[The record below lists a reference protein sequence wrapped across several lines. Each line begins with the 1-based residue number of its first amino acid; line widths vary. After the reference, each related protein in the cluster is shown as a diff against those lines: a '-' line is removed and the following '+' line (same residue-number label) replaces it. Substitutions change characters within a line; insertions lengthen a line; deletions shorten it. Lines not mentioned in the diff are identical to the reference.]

1 MMMLDADSLVG
12 LVVEDHENRVFEII
26 GFYMVLDSPNHITY
40 IKLKDL
46 DKKTFLNKTVKLFE
60 SELKTKKLNFI

>member
-1 MMMLDADSLVG
+1 
-12 LVVEDHENRVFEII
+12 
-26 GFYMVLDSPNHITY
+26 MVLDSPNPITY